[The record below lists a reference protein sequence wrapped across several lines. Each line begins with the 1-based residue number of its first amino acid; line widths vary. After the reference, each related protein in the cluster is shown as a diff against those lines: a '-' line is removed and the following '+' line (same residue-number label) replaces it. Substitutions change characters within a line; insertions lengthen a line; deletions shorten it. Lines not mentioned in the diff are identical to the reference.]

1 MKPSPI
7 VARPRVFFRSPGRAR
22 MRGGAR
28 VRAVRGI
35 FPRSVLA
42 LGGCRSGKTAWAE
55 AAGLEL
61 ARNMAGGQRPRLIYI
76 ATALAGDDPA
86 MQARIARHQTLRDP
100 AWQTLEAPFDLP
112 EALAKVMSQI
122 SDADGGADCGPGPGA
137 GCGADPGLPPV
148 VLIDCVT
155 VWLANLMAAGH
166 DDRAILERAERL
178 AALLRQPAC
187 PVFVISNETGLGV
200 APSTA
205 LGNLFR
211 DIAGLVNQTLVKSC
225 DEVYFIVSGLAQKL
239 KSVPEPSARCKFR
252 PCRGC
257 T

>member
-1 MKPSPI
+1 M
-7 VARPRVFFRSPGRAR
+7 RGRAH
-22 MRGGAR
+22 AR
-28 VRAVRGI
+28 EACGV
-35 FPRSVLA
+35 FPRAILA

-76 ATALAGDDPA
+76 ATALAGNDPA
-86 MQARIARHQTLRDP
+86 MQARIARHQSLRDP
-100 AWQTLEAPFDLP
+100 AWQTLEAPLDLP
-112 EALAKVMSQI
+112 EALARVMPQI
-122 SDADGGADCGPGPGA
+122 SGA
-137 GCGADPGLPPV
+137 GDSADDEAGLDASLEAKPGLPQV

-178 AALLRQPAC
+178 AELLRQPAC

-225 DEVYFIVSGLAQKL
+225 GEVYFIVSGLAQKL
-239 KSVPEPSARCKFR
+239 KSVPEPSARRKFR

>member
-1 MKPSPI
+1 M

-22 MRGGAR
+22 MRERGR

-112 EALAKVMSQI
+112 EALAKVLSQI

-137 GCGADPGLPPV
+137 GCGADPGLPHV

-155 VWLANLMAAGH
+155 VWLANLMAAGLEAS
-166 DDRAILERAERL
+166 AILERVEEL
-178 AALLRQPAC
+178 AALCRAPAC
-187 PVFVISNETGLGV
+187 PVLIVSNETGLGV

-205 LGNLFR
+205 VGNAFR
-211 DIAGLVNQTLVKSC
+211 DVAGLANQALVKSC
-225 DEVYFIVSGLAQKL
+225 ANVYFIVSGLPQRLRA
-239 KSVPEPSARCKFR
+239 C
-252 PCRGC
+252 
-257 T
+257 